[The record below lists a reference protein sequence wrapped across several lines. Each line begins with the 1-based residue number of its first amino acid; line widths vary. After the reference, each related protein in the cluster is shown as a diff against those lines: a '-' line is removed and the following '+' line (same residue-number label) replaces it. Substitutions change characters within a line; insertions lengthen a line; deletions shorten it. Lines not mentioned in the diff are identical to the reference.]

1 MTSEEEVNLTPEQ
14 ALLALQEQS
23 ADRLVLFR
31 LHQACTQDITNYI
44 NQRVNQLQRDLA
56 EVAEAQKI
64 RAQRQSQAVITPPKK
79 ETKSKTKSKDADTDS
94 E

>member
-1 MTSEEEVNLTPEQ
+1 MTSEEVTLTPEQ

-31 LHQACTQDITNYI
+31 LHQACTQDIVNYI
-44 NQRVNQLQRDLA
+44 NQRTAQLSRDLA

-64 RAQRQSQAVITPPKK
+64 RAQRQSQAIITPPKE
-79 ETKSKTKSKDADTDS
+79 ETKSKTKSEDADSDS

>member
-1 MTSEEEVNLTPEQ
+1 MTTEVTLTPEQ
-14 ALLALQEQS
+14 ALQALQEQS

-31 LHQACTQDITNYI
+31 LHQACTQDIVNYI
-44 NQRVNQLQRDLA
+44 NQRTAQLSRDLA

-64 RAQRQSQAVITPPKK
+64 RAQRQSQAVITPPK
-79 ETKSKTKSKDADTDS
+79 EESASKSESEDADSDS

>member
-1 MTSEEEVNLTPEQ
+1 MTTEEVTLTPQQ
-14 ALLALQEQS
+14 ALQALQEQS

-31 LHQACTQDITNYI
+31 LHQACTQDIVNYI
-44 NQRVNQLQRDLA
+44 NQRTAQLSRDLA

-64 RAQRQSQAVITPPKK
+64 RAQRQSQAVITPPKE

>member
-1 MTSEEEVNLTPEQ
+1 MTTEEITLTPQQ
-14 ALLALQEQS
+14 ALQALQEQS

-31 LHQACTQDITNYI
+31 LHQACTQDIVNYI
-44 NQRVNQLQRDLA
+44 NQRTGQLSRDLA

-64 RAQRQSQAVITPPKK
+64 RAQRQTEAVITPPKE
-79 ETKSKTKSKDADTDS
+79 ETKSKTKSEDADSDS

>member
-1 MTSEEEVNLTPEQ
+1 MTTEEITLTPQQ
-14 ALLALQEQS
+14 ALQALQEQS
-23 ADRLVLFR
+23 ADRLVLFS
-31 LHQACTQDITNYI
+31 TQDIVNYI
-44 NQRVNQLQRDLA
+44 NQRTGQLTRDLA

-64 RAQRQSQAVITPPKK
+64 RAQRQSQAVITPPKE